1 MADRTTRSA
10 LVPLMGVLFVVL
22 TVASF
27 AVAGDTPDADD
38 PISEVVEFW
47 IDHEGQALF
56 GAILA
61 ALAAVALIFFAAS
74 LRRALRRGEDGAGVL
89 SVAAMGGGIV
99 AAAGLGTDSA
109 FRFALGDLADDV
121 DPVVTQTLNALW
133 ADFFFPM
140 VVGLATLILATS
152 LAALRTGVIPVWL
165 AWIGILICVVFFT
178 PAGFIAF
185 LVSGLWIAI
194 VSVLLW
200 RQETAGTGSTTA
212 AV

>member
-10 LVPLMGVLFVVL
+10 LVPLTGVLFVVL

-27 AVAGDTPDADD
+27 VVAGDTPDADD
-38 PISEVVEFW
+38 PLGEVVEFW
-47 IDHEGQALF
+47 IDHEGQAFL

-99 AAAGLGTDSA
+99 AAAGIGTDAA

-152 LAALRTGVIPVWL
+152 LAALRTRVIPVWL

-178 PAGFIAF
+178 PAGFISF
-185 LVSGLWIAI
+185 LVSGLWIVI
-194 VSVLLW
+194 VSALLW
-200 RQETAGTGSTTA
+200 RQETAPTGSTTA

>member
-10 LVPLMGVLFVVL
+10 LVPLIGVLFVVL

-152 LAALRTGVIPVWL
+152 LAAFRTRVIPVWL

>member
-1 MADRTTRSA
+1 MADRRARSA
-10 LVPLMGVLFVVL
+10 LVPLTGVLFVVL

-38 PISEVVEFW
+38 PIGEVVEFW

-56 GAILA
+56 GAILG
-61 ALAAVALIFFAAS
+61 ALAAVALLFFAAS
-74 LRRALRRGEDGAGVL
+74 LRSALRRGEDGAGVL

-99 AAAGLGTDSA
+99 AAAGIGTDSA

-152 LAALRTGVIPVWL
+152 LAALRTRVIPVWL
-165 AWIGILICVVFFT
+165 AWIGILICVAFFT

-200 RQETAGTGSTTA
+200 RQETAGRASTTA